1 MSHRFRPR
9 LALALALIVIASLTL
24 TACNKTVKRVSEP
37 AASVQELTVRAD
49 GSWTIALRLQNFSSM
64 PMTFDSVS
72 LQLKVS
78 DQDAGQLQLQPALSI
93 GGVSADV
100 VNVELKPSS
109 GARLVMADALAGNR
123 TLGYALK
130 GTVSATPQ
138 EKKQRTFEID
148 SRSTL
153 NQAPGLP
160 GVLR

>member
-1 MSHRFRPR
+1 MSYRFRPR
-9 LALALALIVIASLTL
+9 LALALIVIASLTL

>member
-9 LALALALIVIASLTL
+9 LALALIVIASLAL

-49 GSWTIALRLQNFSSM
+49 GSWTVALRLQNFSSM
-64 PMTFDSVS
+64 PMTFDNVS

-78 DQDAGQLQLQPALSI
+78 DEDAGQLQLKPALSS

-100 VNVELKPSS
+100 VNVDIKPSS

-123 TLGYALK
+123 TLGYSLK

>member
-9 LALALALIVIASLTL
+9 LAFALIVIASLAL

-64 PMTFDSVS
+64 PMTFDNVA

-78 DQDAGQLQLQPALSI
+78 DEDAGQLQLKPALSI

-100 VNVELKPSS
+100 VNVDIKPSS
-109 GARLVMADALAGNR
+109 GARLVMADALAGKR
-123 TLGYALK
+123 TLGYSLK

-138 EKKQRTFEID
+138 EKKQRTFEIE

>member
-1 MSHRFRPR
+1 M
-9 LALALALIVIASLTL
+9 
-24 TACNKTVKRVSEP
+24 
-37 AASVQELTVRAD
+37 RAD
-49 GSWTIALRLQNFSSM
+49 GSWTVALRLQNFSSM
-64 PMTFDSVS
+64 PMTFDNVS

-78 DQDAGQLQLQPALSI
+78 DEDAGQLQLQPALSI

-100 VNVELKPSS
+100 VNVDLKPSS

-123 TLGYALK
+123 TLGYSLK

-148 SRSTL
+148 SHSTL

>member
-9 LALALALIVIASLTL
+9 LAVALIVIASLAL
-24 TACNKTVKRVSEP
+24 ASCNKTVKRVSEP

-49 GSWTIALRLQNFSSM
+49 GSWTVALRLQNFSSM
-64 PMTFDSVS
+64 PMTFDNVS

-78 DQDAGQLQLQPALSI
+78 DEDAGQLQLKPALSI

-100 VNVELKPSS
+100 VNVDITPSS

-130 GTVSATPQ
+130 GSVSATPQ
-138 EKKQRTFEID
+138 DKKQRTFEID

>member
-9 LALALALIVIASLTL
+9 LALALIVIASLAL

-64 PMTFDSVS
+64 PMTFDNVS

-78 DQDAGQLQLQPALSI
+78 DEDAGQLQLKPALSI

-100 VNVELKPSS
+100 VNVDIKPSS

-123 TLGYALK
+123 TLGYSLK
-130 GTVSATPQ
+130 GSVTATPQ